1 MYLEYFGLTEKPFQI
16 TPDPRFLYMSRR
28 HRDGFAHLL
37 YGADE
42 AGGFVLLTGEVGT
55 GKTTLYRSALE
66 SITDNVRIALILNP
80 KQSPLELIASI
91 CDELQVTYPK
101 EVTSIKAL
109 IDRLNLYL
117 LKAYGQ
123 GQRTVVVIDEAQNL
137 TSEVLEQVRLLTNL
151 EVSTQK
157 LLQIILIGQPELQTM
172 LNLPELRQLSQRITA
187 RFHLTPL
194 TREETGEYIAHRLK
208 IAGVTREVFTKSAV
222 REIYKLSGGI
232 PRLINTLSERSLIGA
247 YGANL
252 PLIKKDIV
260 QNAAAEVMGKA
271 KVNKASFSLGWPALS
286 AMAVALLAVMLGIW
300 GTFIG
305 NKTPIND
312 AQANIVKE
320 SSVNSDA
327 QIASPSNVEQKQNKP
342 ITEVTN
348 NNTVA
353 PVIRDQ
359 QTLAAAESLTLA
371 TLLQSTSAQADTYS
385 AFINLFALWERDY
398 SAYSGETACTRAIKA
413 GMRCIFGRGDIG
425 EVVKYNR
432 PAVLELNNNA
442 QQVLFAVMHKA
453 GENKAHLKIS
463 DKDVV
468 VSLDELEQAWSG
480 SYIVLWKPP
489 FPENESLAEGY
500 VGPDVLWLR
509 HQLDQIEGKKQAEY
523 SADNLKFNAD
533 LTQRVKEFQLD
544 RGIKADGIVGRE
556 TFIELVNV
564 NEASQVPKL
573 LISDKG

>member
-55 GKTTLYRSALE
+55 GKTTLCRSALE
-66 SITDNVRIALILNP
+66 SITDNVRVALILNP
-80 KQSPLELIASI
+80 KQSPLELVASI
-91 CDELQVTYPK
+91 CDELQITYPK
-101 EVTSIKAL
+101 QVSSIKAL

-117 LKAYGQ
+117 LKAYAQ
-123 GQRTVVVIDEAQNL
+123 GQRIVVVIDEAQNL

-252 PLIKKDIV
+252 PLVKKDIV
-260 QNAAAEVMGKA
+260 QNAAMEVMGKS
-271 KVNKASFSLGWPALS
+271 KVNKAAFSFGWPAIS
-286 AMAVALLAVMLGIW
+286 AIAVALLAVILGIW
-300 GTFIG
+300 GALLSDKSAITE
-305 NKTPIND
+305 
-312 AQANIVKE
+312 AQANIVKQ
-320 SSVNSDA
+320 SSVDK
-327 QIASPSNVEQKQNKP
+327 QEQTQVP
-342 ITEVTN
+342 
-348 NNTVA
+348 
-353 PVIRDQ
+353 Q
-359 QTLAAAESLTLA
+359 QTLSPAPVVRKQNETDVVVQDTLA
-371 TLLQSTSAQADTYS
+371 NVLVSYSDKADTFS
-385 AFINLFALWERDY
+385 AFANLFSLWDRDY
-398 SAYSGETACTRAIKA
+398 SAYSGDTACTRAIKA
-413 GMRCIFGRGDIG
+413 GMRCIFGRGDITDI
-425 EVVKYNR
+425 VKYNR
-432 PAVLELNNNA
+432 PAVLELKNNE
-442 QQVLFAVMHKA
+442 QQVLFAVLHKA
-453 GENKAHLKIS
+453 GENKAQLRVF
-463 DKDVV
+463 DKDIE

-509 HQLDQIEGKKQAEY
+509 HQLDEIEGNKQAEY

-533 LTQRVKEFQLD
+533 LVARVKEFQTK

-564 NEASQVPKL
+564 SETATVPKL
-573 LISDKG
+573 LVSNKG